1 MKDFLYFPSMTKGSL
16 ALLYFPVSNP
26 RIATR
31 HLMRWINGCPPLMEE
46 LSATGYYTSQKVF
59 TSRQVTLDQ
68 PASGQPRISPAS
80 SFGTVNKAI
89 KCHKVS

>member
-16 ALLYFPVSNP
+16 ALLYFPGSNP

-46 LSATGYYTSQKVF
+46 LSATGYHTSQKSLHEPPGD
-59 TSRQVTLDQ
+59 TDQ
-68 PASGQPRISPAS
+68 PASGQPRIALQALW
-80 SFGTVNKAI
+80 NRMKAI

>member
-16 ALLYFPVSNP
+16 ALLYFPGSNP

-31 HLMRWINGCPPLMEE
+31 HLMRWINGLSPSDGRVIRNGLLYLAKSLHEPPGD
-46 LSATGYYTSQKVF
+46 T
-59 TSRQVTLDQ
+59 DQ
-68 PASGQPRISPAS
+68 PASGQPRIALQALW
-80 SFGTVNKAI
+80 NRMKAI

>member
-1 MKDFLYFPSMTKGSL
+1 MKDFLYLPSMTKGSL
-16 ALLYFPVSNP
+16 ALLYFPGSNP

-59 TSRQVTLDQ
+59 TSRQVTLINRHL
-68 PASGQPRISPAS
+68 GSP
-80 SFGTVNKAI
+80 G
-89 KCHKVS
+89 

>member
-1 MKDFLYFPSMTKGSL
+1 MTKGSL
-16 ALLYFPVSNP
+16 ALLYFPGSNP

-59 TSRQVTLDQ
+59 TSRQVTQ
-68 PASGQPRISPAS
+68 PASGQPRIALQALW
-80 SFGTVNKAI
+80 NRMKAI